1 MTEETRQELFQD
13 AEPAADGGKFR
24 FVVGLMGLIVLL
36 LLGWMAISLNELE
49 EDVESLRQ
57 DDSKE
62 IIALQAELAALKQ
75 ETEQDFHDVKETLSG
90 VWHRHKPG
98 ELEIMGILASLDAG
112 EREALLAALESPAGS
127 SRSSSGKA
135 EVRGASSSPLASP
148 SRIPEPAED
157 SGEDPVPV
165 PEPVEVPGEPREP
178 VPEPAGDQE
187 SGGEGGTARL
197 REYRIQRGDSLS
209 GIAQKHAVSAEALA
223 RANGIT
229 DPDRIRVGQVLSIP
243 DE

>member
-148 SRIPEPAED
+148 SR
-157 SGEDPVPV
+157 
-165 PEPVEVPGEPREP
+165 
-178 VPEPAGDQE
+178 
-187 SGGEGGTARL
+187 
-197 REYRIQRGDSLS
+197 
-209 GIAQKHAVSAEALA
+209 
-223 RANGIT
+223 
-229 DPDRIRVGQVLSIP
+229 
-243 DE
+243 